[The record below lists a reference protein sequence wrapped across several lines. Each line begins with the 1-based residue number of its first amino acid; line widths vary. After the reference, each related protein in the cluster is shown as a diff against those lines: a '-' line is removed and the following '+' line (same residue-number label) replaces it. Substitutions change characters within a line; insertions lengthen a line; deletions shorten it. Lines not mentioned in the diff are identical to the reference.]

1 MLETSQNTEGLFSF
15 CSIILKWLDGPLEQ
29 VPDGPGLSLRS
40 TLSSSEVKVRSCV
53 PQTSNVQY

>member
-15 CSIILKWLDGPLEQ
+15 CSIILKWLDGHLEQ

-40 TLSSSEVKVRSCV
+40 TLSSSEVKGRSCM